1 MWDLCG
7 RYWAINGM
15 SPKPNPVIQRL
26 ALPTAVGNTNMRI
39 AQSQPV
45 ILWPIECQHISA
57 AYLCSAKSVA
67 NVFKL
72 CSRVREFHLNVFE
85 DEQRIWW
92 LGLRK
97 TNKGLTKYIRL
108 KQLLLNIHYRPLST
122 ISSFPPS
129 PQQWSYQNKIQE
141 FKRSFSR
148 SFIIN

>member
-1 MWDLCG
+1 MWDLGADIG
-7 RYWAINGM
+7 RLTECPQNRTL
-15 SPKPNPVIQRL
+15 VIQRL

-45 ILWPIECQHISA
+45 IMWPIECQHISA

-108 KQLLLNIHYRPLST
+108 RQLLLNIHYRPLST

-129 PQQWSYQNKIQE
+129 LNRGVIKT
-141 FKRSFSR
+141 RSKNSNGHFPAHL
-148 SFIIN
+148 